1 MRHLKSY
8 KLFESVITKSEFP
21 TELDIQELFYD
32 LTDEEPLSKC
42 NLYESGYQFFTR
54 KGSSNLTKS
63 SRRIVYFF
71 EYRFKGRNENNTFFR
86 NQQASSFAKVLL
98 K

>member
-1 MRHLKSY
+1 MRYLKPY

-42 NLYESGYQFFTR
+42 KLYESGYQFFTTNNN
-54 KGSSNLTKS
+54 NL
-63 SRRIVYFF
+63 
-71 EYRFKGRNENNTFFR
+71 
-86 NQQASSFAKVLL
+86 LL
-98 K
+98 IIYN